1 MSELEIS
8 DDPLDDSHRFVDHP
22 VEAVVRVGTRAGG
35 ADRRL
40 QEVVDAQTG
49 FGRFRQTGNR

>member
-1 MSELEIS
+1 MSELKIS
-8 DDPLDDSHRFVDHP
+8 DDPLNDCDGFVDHP

-49 FGRFRQTGNR
+49 FGRFGKTGNG